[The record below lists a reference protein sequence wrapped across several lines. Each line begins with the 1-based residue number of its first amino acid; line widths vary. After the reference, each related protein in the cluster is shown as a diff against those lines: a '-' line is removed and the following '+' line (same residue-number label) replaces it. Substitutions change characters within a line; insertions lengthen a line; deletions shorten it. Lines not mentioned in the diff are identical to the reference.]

1 MYILI
6 YIYSLYIWK
15 GKHQTYIYFCEDK
28 PCYLIRKKSAQII
41 RAHRVLLSAGSS
53 YLERVLSVTTS
64 DHPTVV
70 LSGIR
75 YKELKLLV
83 DFMYSGEVAVA
94 QTQFPGLMEAANW
107 LGIRGLC
114 TEEEKEEE
122 EEEESKEEVTVT
134 TNERRK
140 RQLQGEESEEEEEE
154 QILGPEEEEGDQVDV
169 SPTPGKQMKHQH
181 TYGAI
186 KGVNNAVWMMKP
198 EEKKEDGRMVTE
210 EEKEKCEE
218 SVPDLV
224 RMAGPPVTAP
234 PPNLTPNAL
243 NEQLLQVRST
253 FFGLE
258 LVSHDFLQ
266 AMQLCTNPYLNPLA
280 ALQQKS
286 RTNPDL
292 TSPTNSP
299 FKASSSTSPT
309 SSPLK
314 SSLLVSSAPV
324 RRYKQYSE
332 DSLQAALR
340 EIMAGQSIN
349 RSSMKHAIPA
359 RTLRDWMKRL
369 NITSVFTHAH
379 RNGKSERG
387 GSQGVEEESLASN
400 SPEPLLSPTNLRMI
414 QAGFNSSQMEE
425 EEEDSAASKVVERE
439 ENGIRMEV
447 NPLQQIAQTAN

>member
-1 MYILI
+1 M
-6 YIYSLYIWK
+6 
-15 GKHQTYIYFCEDK
+15 
-28 PCYLIRKKSAQII
+28 
-41 RAHRVLLSAGSS
+41 
-53 YLERVLSVTTS
+53 
-64 DHPTVV
+64 
-70 LSGIR
+70 
-75 YKELKLLV
+75 
-83 DFMYSGEVAVA
+83 
-94 QTQFPGLMEAANW
+94 
-107 LGIRGLC
+107 
-114 TEEEKEEE
+114 
-122 EEEESKEEVTVT
+122 
-134 TNERRK
+134 
-140 RQLQGEESEEEEEE
+140 
-154 QILGPEEEEGDQVDV
+154 
-169 SPTPGKQMKHQH
+169 
-181 TYGAI
+181 
-186 KGVNNAVWMMKP
+186 
-198 EEKKEDGRMVTE
+198 
-210 EEKEKCEE
+210 
-218 SVPDLV
+218 
-224 RMAGPPVTAP
+224 
-234 PPNLTPNAL
+234 
-243 NEQLLQVRST
+243 
-253 FFGLE
+253 
-258 LVSHDFLQ
+258 VSHDFLQ

-425 EEEDSAASKVVERE
+425 EEEEDSAASKVVERE

>member
-1 MYILI
+1 
-6 YIYSLYIWK
+6 
-15 GKHQTYIYFCEDK
+15 
-28 PCYLIRKKSAQII
+28 
-41 RAHRVLLSAGSS
+41 
-53 YLERVLSVTTS
+53 
-64 DHPTVV
+64 
-70 LSGIR
+70 
-75 YKELKLLV
+75 
-83 DFMYSGEVAVA
+83 
-94 QTQFPGLMEAANW
+94 
-107 LGIRGLC
+107 
-114 TEEEKEEE
+114 
-122 EEEESKEEVTVT
+122 
-134 TNERRK
+134 
-140 RQLQGEESEEEEEE
+140 
-154 QILGPEEEEGDQVDV
+154 
-169 SPTPGKQMKHQH
+169 
-181 TYGAI
+181 
-186 KGVNNAVWMMKP
+186 
-198 EEKKEDGRMVTE
+198 
-210 EEKEKCEE
+210 
-218 SVPDLV
+218 
-224 RMAGPPVTAP
+224 
-234 PPNLTPNAL
+234 
-243 NEQLLQVRST
+243 
-253 FFGLE
+253 
-258 LVSHDFLQ
+258 
-266 AMQLCTNPYLNPLA
+266 MQLCTNPYLNPLA

-414 QAGFNSSQMEE
+414 QAGFNSSQMEVEE

-447 NPLQQIAQTAN
+447 NPMQQIAQTAN

>member
-1 MYILI
+1 
-6 YIYSLYIWK
+6 
-15 GKHQTYIYFCEDK
+15 
-28 PCYLIRKKSAQII
+28 
-41 RAHRVLLSAGSS
+41 
-53 YLERVLSVTTS
+53 
-64 DHPTVV
+64 
-70 LSGIR
+70 
-75 YKELKLLV
+75 
-83 DFMYSGEVAVA
+83 
-94 QTQFPGLMEAANW
+94 
-107 LGIRGLC
+107 
-114 TEEEKEEE
+114 
-122 EEEESKEEVTVT
+122 
-134 TNERRK
+134 
-140 RQLQGEESEEEEEE
+140 
-154 QILGPEEEEGDQVDV
+154 
-169 SPTPGKQMKHQH
+169 
-181 TYGAI
+181 
-186 KGVNNAVWMMKP
+186 
-198 EEKKEDGRMVTE
+198 
-210 EEKEKCEE
+210 
-218 SVPDLV
+218 
-224 RMAGPPVTAP
+224 
-234 PPNLTPNAL
+234 
-243 NEQLLQVRST
+243 
-253 FFGLE
+253 
-258 LVSHDFLQ
+258 
-266 AMQLCTNPYLNPLA
+266 MQLCTNPYLNPLA

-299 FKASSSTSPT
+299 FKASSTTSPT

-414 QAGFNSSQMEE
+414 QAGFNSSQMEVEEREEE

>member
-1 MYILI
+1 M
-6 YIYSLYIWK
+6 
-15 GKHQTYIYFCEDK
+15 T
-28 PCYLIRKKSAQII
+28 
-41 RAHRVLLSAGSS
+41 
-53 YLERVLSVTTS
+53 
-64 DHPTVV
+64 
-70 LSGIR
+70 
-75 YKELKLLV
+75 
-83 DFMYSGEVAVA
+83 
-94 QTQFPGLMEAANW
+94 
-107 LGIRGLC
+107 
-114 TEEEKEEE
+114 
-122 EEEESKEEVTVT
+122 
-134 TNERRK
+134 
-140 RQLQGEESEEEEEE
+140 
-154 QILGPEEEEGDQVDV
+154 
-169 SPTPGKQMKHQH
+169 
-181 TYGAI
+181 
-186 KGVNNAVWMMKP
+186 
-198 EEKKEDGRMVTE
+198 
-210 EEKEKCEE
+210 
-218 SVPDLV
+218 
-224 RMAGPPVTAP
+224 
-234 PPNLTPNAL
+234 
-243 NEQLLQVRST
+243 
-253 FFGLE
+253 
-258 LVSHDFLQ
+258 FLQ

-414 QAGFNSSQMEE
+414 QAGFNSSQMEVEE

-447 NPLQQIAQTAN
+447 NPMQQIAQTAN

>member
-1 MYILI
+1 
-6 YIYSLYIWK
+6 
-15 GKHQTYIYFCEDK
+15 
-28 PCYLIRKKSAQII
+28 
-41 RAHRVLLSAGSS
+41 
-53 YLERVLSVTTS
+53 
-64 DHPTVV
+64 
-70 LSGIR
+70 
-75 YKELKLLV
+75 
-83 DFMYSGEVAVA
+83 
-94 QTQFPGLMEAANW
+94 
-107 LGIRGLC
+107 
-114 TEEEKEEE
+114 
-122 EEEESKEEVTVT
+122 
-134 TNERRK
+134 
-140 RQLQGEESEEEEEE
+140 
-154 QILGPEEEEGDQVDV
+154 
-169 SPTPGKQMKHQH
+169 
-181 TYGAI
+181 
-186 KGVNNAVWMMKP
+186 
-198 EEKKEDGRMVTE
+198 
-210 EEKEKCEE
+210 
-218 SVPDLV
+218 
-224 RMAGPPVTAP
+224 
-234 PPNLTPNAL
+234 
-243 NEQLLQVRST
+243 
-253 FFGLE
+253 
-258 LVSHDFLQ
+258 
-266 AMQLCTNPYLNPLA
+266 MQLCTNPYLNPLA

-414 QAGFNSSQMEE
+414 QAGFNSSQMEVE
-425 EEEDSAASKVVERE
+425 EREEEDSAASKVVERE

>member
-1 MYILI
+1 
-6 YIYSLYIWK
+6 
-15 GKHQTYIYFCEDK
+15 
-28 PCYLIRKKSAQII
+28 
-41 RAHRVLLSAGSS
+41 
-53 YLERVLSVTTS
+53 
-64 DHPTVV
+64 
-70 LSGIR
+70 
-75 YKELKLLV
+75 
-83 DFMYSGEVAVA
+83 
-94 QTQFPGLMEAANW
+94 
-107 LGIRGLC
+107 
-114 TEEEKEEE
+114 
-122 EEEESKEEVTVT
+122 
-134 TNERRK
+134 
-140 RQLQGEESEEEEEE
+140 
-154 QILGPEEEEGDQVDV
+154 
-169 SPTPGKQMKHQH
+169 
-181 TYGAI
+181 
-186 KGVNNAVWMMKP
+186 
-198 EEKKEDGRMVTE
+198 
-210 EEKEKCEE
+210 
-218 SVPDLV
+218 
-224 RMAGPPVTAP
+224 
-234 PPNLTPNAL
+234 
-243 NEQLLQVRST
+243 
-253 FFGLE
+253 
-258 LVSHDFLQ
+258 
-266 AMQLCTNPYLNPLA
+266 MQLCTNPYLNPLA

-414 QAGFNSSQMEE
+414 QAGFNSSQMEMEERE
-425 EEEDSAASKVVERE
+425 EEGEDSAASKVVERE